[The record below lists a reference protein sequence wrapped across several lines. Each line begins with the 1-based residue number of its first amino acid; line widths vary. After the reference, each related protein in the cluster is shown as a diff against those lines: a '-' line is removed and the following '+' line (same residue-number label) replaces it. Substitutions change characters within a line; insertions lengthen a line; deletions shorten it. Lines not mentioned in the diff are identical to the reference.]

1 MATFTPDQI
10 EKLVDRFSKS
20 MAKEFHSLAID
31 QDKIENLD
39 NLPPEA
45 RKRQERAD
53 RNDTVHNHLKTLFA
67 DSRRAERNGQSID
80 QVIQELVHWDQISF
94 EEVRNLIP
102 AVLSEVV
109 REAAE
114 PEFIGARLL
123 PTINMGGVLN
133 IEFPMVGAIADAE
146 EVGPG
151 NEYPIRKFSMASQG
165 IVRMGKYG
173 LRMEVQEEVTKFVK
187 GFDIYGLML
196 RACGRAMAR
205 TKEKRIFAHLLAQG
219 KTVFDNLDSNVLNT
233 SGVGPSGAQNGTLT
247 LSDIVTMAG
256 EMINDGFN
264 PDIVIINGLAW
275 TVFAQSPE
283 LRHLV
288 MMNGMTPMFRWP
300 QGQAGVTPGSRENPL
315 LHTWTQAPAL
325 STQYVNPDA
334 SILGRTFSTVV
345 TPYMPFTP
353 SAGSTPALCNVI
365 VADSRYLGAIIQGE
379 DVSTEEFND
388 PRIDVRSVKFREYY
402 ALATQ
407 AEGLGLRIA
416 RNVALVRGLDPLTS
430 VIFTNEVSSLAW
442 PGSNKT
448 ALNWN

>member
-1 MATFTPDQI
+1 MAAFTPDQM
-10 EKLVDRFSKS
+10 EKLVDRFSTA
-20 MAKEFHSLAID
+20 MAKEFHSLAVD
-31 QDKIENLD
+31 QDKID
-39 NLPPEA
+39 NIDKLPPEA
-45 RKRQERAD
+45 RKRAEQSD
-53 RNDTVHNHLKTLFA
+53 RNTAVHTHLKNLFA
-67 DSRRAERNGQSID
+67 DSRHAQHNGQSID

-94 EEVRNLIP
+94 EEVRNLVP

-109 REAAE
+109 HEAAE
-114 PEFIGARLL
+114 PEYLGTRLL

-173 LRMEVQEEVTKFVK
+173 LRMEVQEEVMKFVK

-196 RACGRAMAR
+196 RACGRAMGR

-219 KTVFDNLDSNVLNT
+219 KTVFDNLDNNVLNT
-233 SGVGPSGAQNGTLT
+233 SGVGPTGAQNGALC
-247 LSDIVTMAG
+247 LADIVTMAG
-256 EMINDGFN
+256 ELMNDGFI
-264 PDIVIINGLAW
+264 PDVVIINGLAW

-288 MMNGMTPMFRWP
+288 MNGQTPMFKWP

-315 LHTWTQAPAL
+315 LHTWTPAPAL

-334 SILGRTFSTVV
+334 SILGRGFNTVV

-353 SAGSTPALCNVI
+353 SASATPALCNVI

-407 AEGLGLRIA
+407 AEGLGLRVA

-430 VIFTNEVSSLAW
+430 VRFTNEIASLSW
-442 PGSNKT
+442 PGSSKV